1 MKLPRRIPLVL
12 GLIDMPAAGTTLQPP
27 VRIERIVKGRH
38 ADALHRCAGGRNTD
52 VSGQLLQWTCQ
63 PLRQQRTLI
72 PLINSIN

>member
-38 ADALHRCAGGRNTD
+38 ADTLHRCAGGKPPAFP
-52 VSGQLLQWTCQ
+52 GHFLQWTCQ